1 MSRQILLPEGAPRPV
16 SYYSHGIRVGPVLYS
31 AGQTARDASGR
42 LVGPGNVHQQ
52 AERAFYNLS
61 LVLHQAGMRFDDVA
75 RLNIFARNR
84 ADLPLIMKVKER
96 FFTRQAPAM
105 TFAIVEGLAY
115 PEYLLEVEAIAVLDQ
130 REAME
135 K

>member
-42 LVGPGNVHQQ
+42 LIGPGNVQQQ

-61 LVLHQAGMRFDDVA
+61 LVLHQAGMRFDDVV
-75 RLNIFARNR
+75 RLNIFARNLT
-84 ADLPLIMKVKER
+84 DFPIIMNVKEQ
-96 FFTRQAPAM
+96 FFAKHAPAM
-105 TFAIVEGLAY
+105 TIAVVEGLAY

-130 REAME
+130 L
-135 K
+135 